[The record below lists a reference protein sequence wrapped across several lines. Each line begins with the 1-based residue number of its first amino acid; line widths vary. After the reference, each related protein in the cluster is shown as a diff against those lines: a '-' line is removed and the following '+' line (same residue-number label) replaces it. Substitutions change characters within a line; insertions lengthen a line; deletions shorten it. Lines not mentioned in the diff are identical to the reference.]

1 MVGGRPTDEADRV
14 GPDCLAYSTVGQYG
28 ISMSKSPLI
37 GAHMSIS
44 GGVFNAP
51 LYGHEVGCSTI
62 QIFTKNNNQWKAK
75 DLTAEEVKKFFEN
88 QEKTGIR
95 PVVGHDGYLINLAS
109 PREDL
114 YRRSLQAML
123 VELERAELL
132 RLPYLVIHPG
142 SHVGS
147 GEEEGI
153 GRIISS
159 INWLHQRTKG
169 HRVMILLETTAGQG
183 SAIGYRFEHLAEI
196 IEGVKDGRRLGVCY
210 DTCHAFAAGY
220 DIRTKKVYQA
230 TFREFDTVIGLSRL
244 KVIHLNDSKKDL
256 ASRVDRHQHVGKGR
270 IGLEG
275 FRLLMN
281 DTRWE
286 DVPKILETPKEE
298 GTEKDLKNLG
308 TLRSLI
314 KRSSGRRRLR
324 PQPAEKANLSGR

>member
-1 MVGGRPTDEADRV
+1 
-14 GPDCLAYSTVGQYG
+14 
-28 ISMSKSPLI
+28 LI

-51 LYGHEVGCSTI
+51 LSGQEVGCNTI
-62 QIFTKNNNQWKAK
+62 QIFTKNNNQWKTK
-75 DLTAEEVKKFFEN
+75 DLAAQEVRKFLEN

-95 PVVGHDGYLINLAS
+95 PIVGHNSYLINLAS

-114 YRRSLQAML
+114 RCRSLQAML

-147 GEEEGI
+147 GEKEGI
-153 GRIISS
+153 GRIVSS
-159 INWLHQRTKG
+159 INRLHRKTKG
-169 HRVMILLETTAGQG
+169 YRVMMLLETTAGQG
-183 SAIGYRFEHLAEI
+183 STIGYRFEQIAEI
-196 IEGVKDGRRLGVCY
+196 IEGVKDNWRLGVCY

-220 DIRTKKVYQA
+220 DIRTKRAYQA
-230 TFREFDTVIGLSRL
+230 TFREFDKIIGLSRL
-244 KVIHLNDSKKDL
+244 KVIHANDSKKDL
-256 ASRVDRHQHVGKGR
+256 DSRVDRHQHLGEGK

-281 DTRWE
+281 DERWE
-286 DVPKILETPKEE
+286 KIPKILETPKEE
-298 GTEKDLKNLG
+298 GTEKDLKNLS

-314 KRSSGRRRLR
+314 KRSSGRRRLW
-324 PQPAEKANLSGR
+324 PQPAETTNPSGR